1 MTNEGVSLD
10 KPKILILV
18 GPTAI
23 GKSRVA
29 LMIAEKFKGEIV
41 NGDSMQVYRYMDIGT
56 AKPSEKELGRVRH
69 HLIDIRNPDE
79 DFDAARF
86 RDEASK
92 AITDIKDRGLIP
104 IVVGGTGLYIKALT
118 EGVFNAPPVDKEL
131 RERLRREAE
140 ESGISVLY
148 NRLTDVDQEAA
159 ARIPPN
165 NTHRVIRALEIF
177 YQTGRPISQ
186 YQREHA
192 FSERPYNSLK
202 IGLYR
207 KRETIYKNI
216 DDRVESMI
224 KAGFVDEVERI
235 LKMGY
240 SHGLK
245 AMQAIGYAHICN
257 HLQGEYDLEEAI
269 RLIKR
274 DTRHY
279 AKRQMTWFGRDHDIR
294 WFDMSEEVC
303 LEHIFDK
310 VRGFIGQAV

>member
-56 AKPSEKELGRVRH
+56 AKPSEEELGRVRH

-86 RDEASK
+86 KDEASK

-186 YQREHA
+186 YQLEHA
-192 FSERPYNSLK
+192 FSERPYNPLK

-224 KAGFVDEVERI
+224 KAGFVYEVERI

-279 AKRQMTWFGRDHDIR
+279 AKRQMTWFGRDHDIT
-294 WFDMSEEVC
+294 WFDMNEEDC